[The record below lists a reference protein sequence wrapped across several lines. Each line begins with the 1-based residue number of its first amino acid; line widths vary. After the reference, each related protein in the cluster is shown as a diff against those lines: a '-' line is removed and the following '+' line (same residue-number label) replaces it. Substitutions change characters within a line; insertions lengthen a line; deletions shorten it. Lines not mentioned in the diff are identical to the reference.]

1 MYPSNFQ
8 KNFRLLVCAPANQQT
23 KLPQMIFQCEYW
35 KYNNDAGGGGA
46 EGDAGGV

>member
-23 KLPQMIFQCEYW
+23 KCSPDSGGTYFQD
-35 KYNNDAGGGGA
+35 KTRQDNGGK
-46 EGDAGGV
+46 